1 MATLCPTACVPPKP
15 VTGNACGGGAVGAA
29 ATTEAV
35 VAVGTAVAGT
45 VVAVAAWGYWSAQP
59 GPVCRLVA
67 PAYWSVAPGC
77 RSAPGCWS
85 VGPVC
90 WSVAPRYWPAV
101 VAGRR
106 DRVLVGG
113 TGVEVGGTG
122 VLTVKTG
129 MIGVML
135 GVPGLWD
142 DHGGGL
148 RGATGRRGD
157 GGGVEHRFRTNAHL
171 DPNVEG
177 DGRSDTDRTG
187 IQGDRIEHGI
197 VGAPGVRD
205 AAKEGLTRSQRITGR
220 DGGSRATDV
229 GDGHDVVNVLAVD
242 RMHRVPEG
250 HRTDRRGQVRLG
262 TLGDRADNTRFP
274 PGLG

>member
-1 MATLCPTACVPPKP
+1 MAPRMTGRSGVRSREPPPVCGCPVIPSATLPWAARKTRPMATLCPTACVPPKP

-45 VVAVAAWGYWSAQP
+45 VVAVGLGLGVLVGTAGTGVSV
-59 GPVCRLVA
+59 GGTGVLVGGTGVSCRYRGVGWRDRCVGRWHRGIGRQWWLVA
-67 PAYWSVAPGC
+67 GT
-77 RSAPGCWS
+77 G
-85 VGPVC
+85 
-90 WSVAPRYWPAV
+90 
-101 VAGRR
+101 
-106 DRVLVGG
+106 VLVGG

-129 MIGVML
+129 MIGCECSA
-135 GVPGLWD
+135 GCPDQD

-177 DGRSDTDRTG
+177 DGHSDTNRTG

-205 AAKEGLTRSQRITGR
+205 AAKEGLTRSR
-220 DGGSRATDV
+220 GS
-229 GDGHDVVNVLAVD
+229 LAV
-242 RMHRVPEG
+242 MVAVEPLMLVMV
-250 HRTDRRGQVRLG
+250 TM
-262 TLGDRADNTRFP
+262 
-274 PGLG
+274 